1 MEAEWLFLYV
11 GNMSWLGKPAIDGS
25 RILPRSRVTLK
36 KRHPGVDSM
45 GFGAPQPAPAIG
57 IRSRF
62 PRFRWPRLPALA
74 ACDIAFS
81 APVLSADA
89 IDIALSN
96 APADYN
102 DPYRARQFP

>member
-25 RILPRSRVTLK
+25 RILPRSRATLK

-57 IRSRF
+57 IRS
-62 PRFRWPRLPALA
+62 PRLPALA